1 MLHSSPVS
9 NPGKNPPKPLVT
21 APLARVFAADAHISA
36 WTARLK
42 SEAALTV
49 IVRRQLPRPL
59 ADRVRVTGI
68 REGTLEL
75 ATSAGAVAATVRQR
89 TPDLIAALRRE
100 GCDFT
105 EIRVRV
111 QVAGAGAPQQKPL
124 SRQVDARAS
133 AMFDL
138 AARLPDGPLRQALDR
153 WSRRARGRS
162 SR

>member
-1 MLHSSPVS
+1 MS
-9 NPGKNPPKPLVT
+9 NPGKIPPKPLT
-21 APLARVFAADAHISA
+21 APLARVFAADSRIAA

-42 SEAALTV
+42 EEAALTAL
-49 IVRRQLPRPL
+49 VRRQLPRPL

-68 REGTLEL
+68 RDGTLEL
-75 ATSAGAVAATVRQR
+75 ATSAGAVAAVVRQR

-111 QVAGAGAPQQKPL
+111 QVGGSAAPGQKPL
-124 SRQVDARAS
+124 SRQMDARAY
-133 AMFDL
+133 AVFDL
-138 AARLPDGPLRQALDR
+138 ASRLPEGPLKLALDR

-162 SR
+162 SG

>member
-1 MLHSSPVS
+1 MS
-9 NPGKNPPKPLVT
+9 NPGKIPPKPFVT
-21 APLARVFAADAHISA
+21 APLARVFAADTRIAA

-42 SEAALTV
+42 EEAALTAL
-49 IVRRQLPRPL
+49 VRRQLPRPL

-75 ATSAGAVAATVRQR
+75 ATSAGAVATAVRQR

-111 QVAGAGAPQQKPL
+111 QVAGAAAPEKKPL
-124 SRQVDARAS
+124 SRQMDARAS
-133 AMFDL
+133 AIFEM
-138 AARLPDGPLRQALDR
+138 AARLPEGPLKHALDR

-162 SR
+162 SG

>member
-1 MLHSSPVS
+1 VS
-9 NPGKNPPKPLVT
+9 NPGKNPSKPLAT
-21 APLARVFAADAHISA
+21 APLARVFAADARIAA

-42 SEAALTV
+42 EEAALTAL
-49 IVRRQLPRPL
+49 VRRQLPRPL
-59 ADRVRVTGI
+59 ADRVRATGI
-68 REGTLEL
+68 RETTLEL
-75 ATSAGAVAATVRQR
+75 ATSAGAVAAAVRQR

-111 QVAGAGAPQQKPL
+111 QAAGAMAVDQKHL
-124 SRQVDARAS
+124 SRQLDARAS

-138 AARLPDGPLRQALDR
+138 AERLPDGPLKHALDR

-162 SR
+162 TG

>member
-1 MLHSSPVS
+1 MSK
-9 NPGKNPPKPLVT
+9 PGKIPPKPLAT
-21 APLARVFAADAHISA
+21 APLARVFAADTRIAA
-36 WTARLK
+36 WAARLK
-42 SEAALTV
+42 EETALTV
-49 IVRRQLPRPL
+49 LVRRELPRPL

-68 REGTLEL
+68 RGGTLEL
-75 ATSAGAVAATVRQR
+75 ATSAGAVAAAVRQR
-89 TPDLIAALRRE
+89 TPDLIVALRRE

-111 QVAGAGAPQQKPL
+111 QVAGAGAPPQKPL
-124 SRQVDARAS
+124 SRQLDTRSS

-162 SR
+162 SG